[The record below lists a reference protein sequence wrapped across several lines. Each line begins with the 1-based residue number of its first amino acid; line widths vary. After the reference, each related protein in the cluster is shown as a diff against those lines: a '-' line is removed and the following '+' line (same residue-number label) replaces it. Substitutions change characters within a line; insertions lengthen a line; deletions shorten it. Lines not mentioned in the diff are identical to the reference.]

1 MTHTLRSPKQLLYD
15 RCNSPPPGRGCG
27 GGTKVSY
34 TTLENTHHVVK
45 NH

>member
-15 RCNSPPPGRGCG
+15 KCNSPPGRGCG